1 MTIREIQGKKYR
13 WIHIDEAST
22 EVEQYLRDNFKF
34 HPLDIEDVTV
44 ERQRPKID
52 VYKYYLFLVCL
63 FPRQLNGTRRIHGC
77 EVDVFLT
84 TDTLITISEEPFAP
98 LDELF
103 TKGMSSQK
111 LQRLWLDK
119 GPAFL
124 LYKILQTLYRGAN
137 QYIEVLG
144 KELNDIEVE
153 LYDHEFHNVAN
164 QLAHVRRTVLGL
176 RRLIDPQRLT
186 ITTLVNTK
194 AEFIPAE
201 ASNYFDDIRD
211 EVEKLWGATESYK
224 DTIDGL
230 HLTNESLISQH
241 TNETIKILTIIS
253 VAFMPLTL
261 LSGIY
266 GMNIDR
272 LPYAH
277 DSRVV
282 FEVFAGMAVM
292 IFAAIVYIYRRGKL

>member
-1 MTIREIQGKKYR
+1 MTIREIRGKKYR

-22 EVEQYLRDNFKF
+22 EVEQYLRENFKF

-63 FPRQLNGTRRIHGC
+63 FPRPTNGSRRVHGC
-77 EVDVFLT
+77 EVDIFLT
-84 TDTLITISEEPFAP
+84 ADTLITISEEPFPP

-103 TKGMSSQK
+103 TKGSRSQK

-137 QYIEVLG
+137 HSIESLG
-144 KELNDIEVE
+144 TELNDIEVE
-153 LYDHEFHNVAN
+153 LYDHEFHNVAS

-186 ITTLVNTK
+186 IATLVNTK
-194 AEFIPAE
+194 TDFIPVE

-230 HLTNESLISQH
+230 HLTNEALISQH

-277 DSRVV
+277 DSQIV
-282 FEVFAGMAVM
+282 FGVFAGLAAM
-292 IFAAIVYIYRRGKL
+292 IFVAIIYIYRRGKL

>member
-1 MTIREIQGKKYR
+1 MTIREIQGKKCR
-13 WIHIDEAST
+13 WIHIDEAT
-22 EVEQYLRDNFKF
+22 AEVEKYLRENFKF

-52 VYKYYLFLVCL
+52 IYKYYLFLVCL
-63 FPRQLNGTRRIHGC
+63 FPRPINGTRRVHGC

-84 TDTLITISEEPFAP
+84 ADTLITISEEPFP
-98 LDELF
+98 TLDELF
-103 TKGMSSQK
+103 AKGINSQK
-111 LQRLWLDK
+111 LQRMWLDK

-124 LYKILQTLYRGAN
+124 LYKILQTLYRSAN
-137 QYIEVLG
+137 SYIETLG
-144 KELNDIEVE
+144 KDLNDIEVE

-176 RRLIDPQRLT
+176 RRLIDPQRMT
-186 ITTLVNTK
+186 IAALVNTK
-194 AEFIPAE
+194 AMFVPME

-253 VAFMPLTL
+253 VSFMPLTL

-266 GMNIDR
+266 GMNVTN
-272 LPYAH
+272 LPYAY

-282 FEVFAGMAVM
+282 FGVFAILTVF
-292 IFAAIVYIYRRGKL
+292 IFGAIVYIYRRGKV